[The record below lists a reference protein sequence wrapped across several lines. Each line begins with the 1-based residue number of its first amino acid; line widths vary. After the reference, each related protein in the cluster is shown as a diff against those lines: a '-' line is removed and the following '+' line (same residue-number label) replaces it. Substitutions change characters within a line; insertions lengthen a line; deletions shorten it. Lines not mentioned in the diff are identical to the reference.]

1 MEKDNRDGSEVISVA
16 SADSRIIGESER
28 VEVESRGDSG
38 DTRRTRSDRG
48 RRVKLRRRKQR
59 DGESRDSDES
69 TESRADESTNESS
82 ESAEK
87 NTVRVEQYF
96 ANETNKSKNRKSDRK
111 TASKSVNLDVVVAQ
125 VVETTFNVVAMLT
138 NEQHWALDASERDLL
153 SDAVVSYIEA
163 QEKKSLQKIK
173 KIASKY
179 FPALNL
185 AVVSFAIIYP
195 RVLQSQTINK
205 IFTK

>member
-1 MEKDNRDGSEVISVA
+1 MERNSRVELESLDNHRVADSSVSDIRTDNVSSVENRDASRSSDNRRRIRLRLA
-16 SADSRIIGESER
+16 RNRRSRNS
-28 VEVESRGDSG
+28 
-38 DTRRTRSDRG
+38 
-48 RRVKLRRRKQR
+48 
-59 DGESRDSDES
+59 ESRDSDES
-69 TESRADESTNESS
+69 TESRADESTNES

-125 VVETTFNVVAMLT
+125 VVETTFNVVSMLT

-163 QEKKSLQKIK
+163 QDRRTLQRMR
-173 KIASKY
+173 KIAGKY
-179 FPALNL
+179 FPAVNL
-185 AVVSFAIIYP
+185 AIVSFAIIYP
-195 RVLQSQTINK
+195 RILQSK
-205 IFTK
+205 IFLKKV